1 VSFLVPIQVA
11 SADGLRA
18 DDLRVQFSYADGY
31 RTDPSFLPDPWCGDP
46 HTHFDGSSPN
56 DGCSQIFDAGAI
68 RLMNLGSAPITVT
81 DVAVKIG
88 TWSFDLW
95 NQGGAFEIEPGSSE
109 ILSQLTPYDFD
120 TSETTHLIFGVNDGF
135 IPAITISF
143 DGTTQTFSDSGQV
156 LNTGGFDTGAR
167 GKNEGS
173 PWQNAVSTP
182 EPPSLAL
189 LGVAFLS
196 LLGFHHWRPKTTSD
210 N

>member
-1 VSFLVPIQVA
+1 
-11 SADGLRA
+11 
-18 DDLRVQFSYADGY
+18 
-31 RTDPSFLPDPWCGDP
+31 
-46 HTHFDGSSPN
+46 
-56 DGCSQIFDAGAI
+56 
-68 RLMNLGSAPITVT
+68 MNLGSAPITVT

-88 TWSFDLW
+88 SWSFDLW

-196 LLGFHHWRPKTTSD
+196 LLGFH
-210 N
+210 